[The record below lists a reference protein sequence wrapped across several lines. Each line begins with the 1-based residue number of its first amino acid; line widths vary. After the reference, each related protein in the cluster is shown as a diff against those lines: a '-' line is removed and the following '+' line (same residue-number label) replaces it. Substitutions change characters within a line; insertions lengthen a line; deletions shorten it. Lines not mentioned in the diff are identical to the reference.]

1 MIKNMKTIAFVS
13 LVYLIIG
20 NIASFA
26 QTKPAAQEG
35 EQIFATVEEM
45 PTYKDGGQEGLV
57 TFLSKELTYP
67 KEAKKQ
73 NIQGTVYV
81 SFIVEKDGSVTAVQ
95 TMKGVDKLLDDEA
108 VRVAGLTKWTPGKQ
122 SGKKVRTRF
131 VLPISFKIEDSK
143 KK

>member
-20 NIASFA
+20 NITSFA

-108 VRVAGLTKWTPGKQ
+108 
-122 SGKKVRTRF
+122 
-131 VLPISFKIEDSK
+131 
-143 KK
+143 